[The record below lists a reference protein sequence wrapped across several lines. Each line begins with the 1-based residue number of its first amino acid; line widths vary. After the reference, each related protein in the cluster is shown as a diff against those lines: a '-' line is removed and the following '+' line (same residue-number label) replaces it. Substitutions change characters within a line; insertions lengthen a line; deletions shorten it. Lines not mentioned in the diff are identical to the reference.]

1 MVEFFALYGRRI
13 FQNDTTAVRRRRLL
27 LAVGLLVV
35 IQLSAQPKVIASLKP
50 ERIETGDTAVL
61 LILISGLNS
70 QPKDLDFGPWSTVLP
85 PANIIRRS
93 EWKRSGTQW
102 IRSFTL
108 IAFDSATL
116 ELPPLRVR
124 LLSGTFLETNPLK
137 LTVFPTRGG
146 REITDMAKI
155 RDIRREPE
163 TWLDYWPW
171 LLGALLTLGAMV
183 WWLRK
188 NRQKP
193 KVLIPQTAPAPPPI
207 LSSSEQALQKLTQLK
222 QKQLWKNG
230 QTKEHYAELSLI
242 LREYLET
249 RFKIAALES
258 TTAEIQQMLQA
269 TDFPMV
275 SRNDLKAILEK
286 TDLVKYAQSQPSEAF
301 HEEILVKAQELVAPL
316 QAKKPA
322 SPPKKTPPKSNTG
335 KYEPL

>member
-1 MVEFFALYGRRI
+1 MAEGSTLFGGGFFQNNTTVGRRG
-13 FQNDTTAVRRRRLL
+13 RLL
-27 LAVGLLVV
+27 LLAGLFAA
-35 IQLSAQPKVIASLKP
+35 IQLSAQPKAIASLKP
-50 ERIETGDTAVL
+50 ERIETGDTVVL
-61 LILISGLNS
+61 LMLISGLNS
-70 QPKDLDFGPWSTVLP
+70 QPKDVDFGPWSNILP

-124 LLSGTFLETNPLK
+124 LLSGTSLETNPLK

-171 LLGALLTLGAMV
+171 LLGALVALGAMV

-188 NRQKP
+188 NRQKSQI
-193 KVLIPQTAPAPPPI
+193 LIPQTAPAPPPM
-207 LSSSEQALQKLTQLK
+207 LSSSEQALQKLANLK

-258 TTAEIQQMLQA
+258 TTAEIQQMLKA
-269 TDFPMV
+269 TDFPIV

-286 TDLVKYAQSQPSEAF
+286 TDLVKYAQSQPSEAS
-301 HEEILVKAQELVAPL
+301 HEEILIKARELVTPL
-316 QAKKPA
+316 LAKKPE
-322 SPPKKTPPKSNTG
+322 PPPQKPPPKSNTG

>member
-1 MVEFFALYGRRI
+1 MAEGSTLFGGGF
-13 FQNDTTAVRRRRLL
+13 FQNNTTAGCRMTLL
-27 LAVGLLVV
+27 LAVSLFAA
-35 IQLSAQPKVIASLKP
+35 IQLSAQPKAIASLKP

-61 LILISGLNS
+61 LLLISGLNS
-70 QPKDLDFGPWSTVLP
+70 QPKDVDFGPWATVLP

-93 EWKRSGTQW
+93 DWKRSGTQW

-116 ELPPLRVR
+116 ALPPLRVR
-124 LLSGTFLETNPLK
+124 LLSGTSLETNPLK

-171 LLGALLTLGAMV
+171 LLGALLVMGALV

-188 NRQKP
+188 NRRKP

-207 LSSSEQALQKLTQLK
+207 LSSSEQALQKLAQLK

-258 TTAEIQQMLQA
+258 TTAEIQQMLKA
-269 TDFPMV
+269 TDFPML

-286 TDLVKYAQSQPSEAF
+286 TDLVKYAQSQPSEAA
-301 HEEILVKAQELVAPL
+301 HEEILLKAQELVAPL
-316 QAKKPA
+316 QAKKPEP
-322 SPPKKTPPKSNTG
+322 PPKKSSPKSNTG